1 MKPLP
6 ALLLAGV
13 LAGGGVAATAIAQ
26 SGSTRSPYELREPA
40 VGASHLLHLSRLGP
54 CTNARFVKVRVNPP
68 TGAILATFR
77 VLVDGREAVLMTGV
91 PRAAS
96 ATVRLPG
103 AGGRVTAT
111 AETLGGQQVHA
122 SRNYR
127 RCSTAKPPPPPTGPP
142 VTGGGST

>member
-1 MKPLP
+1 VKTLP

-26 SGSTRSPYELREPA
+26 SGDTRSPYELREPT
-40 VGASHLLHLSRLGP
+40 VGASQVLHLSRLGA
-54 CTNARFVKVRVNPP
+54 CTNAKFVKVRVNPP

-77 VLVDGREAVLMTGV
+77 VLVDGRETILMTGV

-96 ATVRLPG
+96 ATVRLPR
-103 AGGRVTAT
+103 AGGVIKVT
-111 AETLGGQQVHA
+111 AETLGGQQIHA
-122 SRNYR
+122 TRSYR
-127 RCSTAKPPPPPTGPP
+127 RCSSAPPPPPSGP

>member
-1 MKPLP
+1 VKTLP

-26 SGSTRSPYELREPA
+26 SGDTRSPYELREPT
-40 VGASHLLHLSRLGP
+40 VGASQVLHLSRLGA
-54 CTNARFVKVRVNPP
+54 CTNAKFVKARVNPP

-77 VLVDGREAVLMTGV
+77 VLVDGRETVLMTGV

-96 ATVRLPG
+96 ATVRLPR
-103 AGGRVTAT
+103 AGGLVTVT
-111 AETLGGQQVHA
+111 AETLGGQQIHA
-122 SRNYR
+122 TRRYR
-127 RCSTAKPPPPPTGPP
+127 RCSNTGPPPPPSGP

>member
-1 MKPLP
+1 VKTLP

-26 SGSTRSPYELREPA
+26 SGDTLSPYQLREPTL
-40 VGASHLLHLSRLGP
+40 GASQVLHLSRLGP
-54 CTNARFVKVRVNPP
+54 CTSARFVQVRVNPP
-68 TGAILATFR
+68 TGAVLATFR
-77 VLVDGREAVLMTGV
+77 VLVDGRETVLMTGV

-96 ATVRLPG
+96 ATVRLPHAG
-103 AGGRVTAT
+103 AKITVT
-111 AETLGGQQVHA
+111 AETLGGQQIHA

-127 RCSTAKPPPPPTGPP
+127 RCSSAPVAPPSTP

>member
-1 MKPLP
+1 VKTLP

-26 SGSTRSPYELREPA
+26 SGDTRSPYELREPT
-40 VGASHLLHLSRLGP
+40 VGASQVLHLSRLGA
-54 CTNARFVKVRVNPP
+54 CTNAKFVKVRVNPP

-77 VLVDGREAVLMTGV
+77 VLVDGRETILMTGV

-96 ATVRLPG
+96 ATVRLPR
-103 AGGRVTAT
+103 AGGVIKVT
-111 AETLGGQQVHA
+111 AETLGGQQIHA
-122 SRNYR
+122 SRRYR
-127 RCSTAKPPPPPTGPP
+127 RCPNPSPPPPASGP

>member
-1 MKPLP
+1 VKTLP

-26 SGSTRSPYELREPA
+26 SGDSRSPYEVREPT
-40 VGASHLLHLSRLGP
+40 VGASQVLHLSRLGP
-54 CTNARFVKVRVNPP
+54 CTNARFIKVRVNPP
-68 TGAILATFR
+68 TGAVLATFR

-96 ATVRLPG
+96 ATVRLPSAG
-103 AGGRVTAT
+103 ARITAT
-111 AETLGGQQVHA
+111 AETLGGQQIHA
-122 SRNYR
+122 TRSYR
-127 RCSTAKPPPPPTGPP
+127 RCSTAKPPPPAGPP